1 MLLRVHRYLTAAFAL
16 GASLCMAA
24 IFLIVLI
31 NSLRR
36 YFMGRSWPWGEEL
49 PVYLA
54 IYGVMFGISMAVMQE
69 RHIAFRILTDFLSP
83 RLQRMTALA
92 VDLMTVAVGI
102 ILARSGLLLIESR
115 GARDASGLVTTM
127 RGLSRDFD
135 MPWIAQLGTLGPW
148 QFALVIGGVML
159 SIAAC
164 IQFLTRLFT
173 PAPEVTP

>member
-54 IYGVMFGISMAVMQE
+54 IYGVMFGIAMAVMQE

-159 SIAAC
+159 SLAASM
-164 IQFLTRLFT
+164 QFLNRLFT
-173 PAPEVTP
+173 PAPEVSP

>member
-1 MLLRVHRYLTAAFAL
+1 MLVRLHRHLTTAFAL
-16 GASLCMAA
+16 GAALCMAG

-36 YFMGRSWPWGEEL
+36 YFLGRSWPWGEEL

-54 IYGVMFGISMAVMQE
+54 IYGVMFGIAMAVMQE

-83 RLQRMTALA
+83 RLQRLAALA
-92 VDLMTVAVGI
+92 GDLMIVAVGV
-102 ILARSGLLLIESR
+102 ILVRSGLMLIESR
-115 GARDASGLVTTM
+115 GGRDASGLVTTM

-148 QFALVIGGVML
+148 QFALVIGGAML
-159 SIAAC
+159 CIAAC
-164 IQFLTRLFT
+164 VQFLNRLLT
-173 PAPEVTP
+173 PVAEVAP